1 MEPTDLDSLVLRTAN
16 SWLQAG
22 IPGWLVSVARTW
34 GSSPRPPG
42 SLMTLNA
49 HGEVVGS
56 VSGGCIEDDLI
67 RRVQQAAQGPSPSFS
82 TAAVPE
88 VLRYGISAD
97 EAHRFGLPCGGT
109 MELVMEPLQPH
120 SRLPEL
126 LDACAQRRY
135 VERTLHLA
143 TGNALLREVPHG
155 AAPQLDTER
164 FVACFAPAA
173 RLVVIGAGDTAF
185 YVCQIALS
193 VGFDI
198 VLSDPRLER
207 APAWAQGRIAF
218 TREMPDDVVL
228 ALREDASTAVLALS
242 HDPKLDDLALIEALR
257 SRAFYVG
264 AIGSRN
270 NSARRRER
278 LQQHFGLSDTEMD
291 RLHGPAG
298 LFIGSRTP
306 AEIALSMMAE
316 VVAAKNGALVAPAFA
331 QQTPRPLYG

>member
-1 MEPTDLDSLVLRTAN
+1 MEAGDLDSLVLRTAN
-16 SWLQAG
+16 AWLHAG
-22 IPGWLVSVARTW
+22 VPAWLVAVARSW

-42 SLMTLNA
+42 SLMAMNA
-49 HGEVVGS
+49 RGEVAGS
-56 VSGGCIEDDLI
+56 VSGGCIEDDLVH
-67 RRVQQAAQGPSPSFS
+67 RVRQQATAQAHTRAQADG
-82 TAAVPE
+82 TAALPE

-109 MELVMEPLQPH
+109 VELVVEPLRKR

-126 LDACAQRRY
+126 VEACARRRC

-143 TGNALLREVPHG
+143 TGEVGLRDRAQA
-155 AAPQLDTER
+155 AAPVLDADR
-164 FVACFAPAA
+164 FVACFAPVA
-173 RLVVIGAGDTAF
+173 RLVVIGAGDTA
-185 YVCQIALS
+185 YYACRMALD

-198 VLSDPRLER
+198 VLCDPRLDE
-207 APAWAQGRIAF
+207 APPWARGRIAF
-218 TREMPDDVVL
+218 TRKMPDDVVI
-228 ALREDASTAVLALS
+228 ALRDDDRTAVLALS

-264 AIGSRN
+264 AIGSRG

-278 LQQHFGLSDTEMD
+278 LQTHFGLQDAELQ

-306 AEIALSMMAE
+306 AEIALSMVAE
-316 VVAAKNGALVAPAFA
+316 VVAAKNGVPA
-331 QQTPRPLYG
+331 RP

>member
-1 MEPTDLDSLVLRTAN
+1 MEATDLDSLVLRTAN
-16 SWLQAG
+16 GWLQAG
-22 IPGWLVSVARTW
+22 IPAWLVSVARTW

-42 SLMTLNA
+42 SLMALNA

-67 RRVQQAAQGPSPSFS
+67 HRVRQAAQEPSPSS
-82 TAAVPE
+82 SSPAAVPQL
-88 VLRYGISAD
+88 LRYGLSAV

-109 MELVMEPLQPH
+109 MELVMEPLQPR

-126 LDACAQRRY
+126 LDACAQRRC

-143 TGNALLREVPHG
+143 TGDALLREVPQG
-155 AAPQLDTER
+155 TAPQLDAGR

-173 RLVVIGAGDTAF
+173 RLIVIGAGDTAF

-198 VLSDPRLER
+198 VLCDPRLEH

-228 ALREDASTAVLALS
+228 ERREDGRTAVLALS

-257 SRAFYVG
+257 SQAFYVG

-278 LQQHFGLSDTEMD
+278 LQQHFGLSDAEMD

-316 VVAAKNGALVAPAFA
+316 VVAAKNGALAAA
-331 QQTPRPLYG
+331 HAGR

>member
-1 MEPTDLDSLVLRTAN
+1 MEAGDLDSLVLRTAN
-16 SWLQAG
+16 GWLQAG
-22 IPGWLVSVARTW
+22 VPAWLVTVARTW

-42 SLMTLNA
+42 SLMAMNA
-49 HGEVVGS
+49 RGDVAGS
-56 VSGGCIEDDLI
+56 VSGGCIEDDLV
-67 RRVQQAAQGPSPSFS
+67 RRVQQQATAQAQAEGAA
-82 TAAVPE
+82 ALPE

-109 MELVMEPLQPH
+109 VELVMEPLRER

-126 LDACAQRRY
+126 MEVCARRRC

-143 TGNALLREVPHG
+143 TGNVVLREAAQG
-155 AAPQLDTER
+155 ATPQLDAGR
-164 FVACFAPAA
+164 FVACFAPVA
-173 RLVVIGAGDTAF
+173 RLVVIGAGDTA
-185 YVCQIALS
+185 YYACRMALA

-198 VLSDPRLER
+198 VLCDPRLEQ

-218 TREMPDDVVL
+218 TRDMPDDVVL
-228 ALREDASTAVLALS
+228 ALRDDDRTAVLALS

-264 AIGSRN
+264 AIGSRG

-278 LQQHFGLSDTEMD
+278 LQAHFGLEDAELR

-316 VVAAKNGALVAPAFA
+316 VVAAKNGVPGM
-331 QQTPRPLYG
+331 PR

>member
-1 MEPTDLDSLVLRTAN
+1 MEATDLDSLVLRTAN
-16 SWLQAG
+16 GWLQAG
-22 IPGWLVSVARTW
+22 ERAWLVTVARTW

-42 SLMTLNA
+42 SLMAMNA
-49 HGEVVGS
+49 RGEVTGS
-56 VSGGCIEDDLI
+56 VSGGCIEDDLV
-67 RRVQQAAQGPSPSFS
+67 RRVQQQATAQTQAHQG
-82 TAAVPE
+82 TAALPE

-109 MELVMEPLQPH
+109 VELVMEPLRER

-126 LDACAQRRY
+126 LDACTRRRC

-143 TGNALLREVPHG
+143 TGEVLLHDVARG
-155 AAPQLDTER
+155 SAPQLDAER
-164 FVACFAPAA
+164 FVACFAPVA
-173 RLVVIGAGDTAF
+173 RLVVIGAGDTA
-185 YVCQIALS
+185 YYACQMALA

-198 VLSDPRLER
+198 VLCDPRLEQ

-218 TREMPDDVVL
+218 TRDMPDDVVL
-228 ALREDASTAVLALS
+228 ALREDDRTAVLALS
-242 HDPKLDDLALIEALR
+242 HDPRLDDLALIEALR

-278 LQQHFGLSDTEMD
+278 LQLHFGLQDSELQ

-316 VVAAKNGALVAPAFA
+316 VVAAKNGTLGTAF
-331 QQTPRPLYG
+331 

>member
-1 MEPTDLDSLVLRTAN
+1 MEAGDLDSLVLRTAN
-16 SWLQAG
+16 GWLQAG
-22 IPGWLVSVARTW
+22 VPAWLVAVARTW

-42 SLMTLNA
+42 SLMAMNA
-49 HGEVVGS
+49 RGEVVGS
-56 VSGGCIEDDLI
+56 VSGGCIEDDLV
-67 RRVQQAAQGPSPSFS
+67 RRVQQLA
-82 TAAVPE
+82 TARMHGTTALPE

-109 MELVMEPLQPH
+109 VELVVEPLRER

-126 LDACAQRRY
+126 MEVCAQRRC

-143 TGNALLREVPHG
+143 TGDALLREVAQG
-155 AAPQLDTER
+155 AAPQLDAER
-164 FVACFAPAA
+164 FVTCFAPVA
-173 RLVVIGAGDTAF
+173 RLVVIGAGDTA
-185 YVCQIALS
+185 YYACRMAVN

-198 VLSDPRLER
+198 VLCDPRLEQ

-228 ALREDASTAVLALS
+228 ALRDDDRTAVLALS

-264 AIGSRN
+264 AIGSRG

-278 LQQHFGLSDTEMD
+278 LQTHFGLQDAELQ

-306 AEIALSMMAE
+306 AEIALSMVAE
-316 VVAAKNGALVAPAFA
+316 VVAAKNGALQSGPKN
-331 QQTPRPLYG
+331 P

>member
-1 MEPTDLDSLVLRTAN
+1 MEAGDLDSLVLRTAN
-16 SWLQAG
+16 GWLQAG
-22 IPGWLVSVARTW
+22 DPAWLVTVARTW

-42 SLMTLNA
+42 SLMAMNA
-49 HGEVVGS
+49 RGEVVGS
-56 VSGGCIEDDLI
+56 VSGGCIENDLL
-67 RRVQQAAQGPSPSFS
+67 RRVQQQATAQAHARQG
-82 TAAVPE
+82 TTLLPE

-109 MELVMEPLQPH
+109 VELVVEPLRER
-120 SRLPEL
+120 SRLQEL
-126 LDACAQRRY
+126 TEACARRRC

-143 TGNALLREVPHG
+143 TGDVLLHEAAQG
-155 AAPQLDTER
+155 AAPKLDAER
-164 FVACFAPAA
+164 FVACFAPVA
-173 RLVVIGAGDTAF
+173 RLLVIGAGDTA
-185 YVCQIALS
+185 YYACRMALDA
-193 VGFDI
+193 GFDI
-198 VLSDPRLER
+198 VLCDPRLEN

-218 TREMPDDVVL
+218 THEMPDDVVL
-228 ALREDASTAVLALS
+228 ELREDARTAVLALS

-278 LQQHFGLSDTEMD
+278 LQQHFGLSDAEMD

-316 VVAAKNGALVAPAFA
+316 VVSAKNGVLAASH
-331 QQTPRPLYG
+331 GNG

>member
-1 MEPTDLDSLVLRTAN
+1 MEAGDLDSRVLRTAN
-16 SWLQAG
+16 GWLQAG
-22 IPGWLVSVARTW
+22 VPAWLVTVARTW

-42 SLMTLNA
+42 SLMAMNA
-49 HGEVVGS
+49 RGEVAGS
-56 VSGGCIEDDLI
+56 VSGGCIEDDLVH
-67 RRVQQAAQGPSPSFS
+67 RVQQQATAQAHIRARADGIAAL
-82 TAAVPE
+82 PE

-109 MELVMEPLQPH
+109 VELVVEPLRER

-126 LDACAQRRY
+126 MEVCAQRRC

-143 TGNALLREVPHG
+143 TGEVGLRDRAQA
-155 AAPQLDTER
+155 AAPVLDADR
-164 FVACFAPAA
+164 FVACFAPVA
-173 RLVVIGAGDTAF
+173 RLVVIGAGDTA
-185 YVCQIALS
+185 YYACQMAVN

-198 VLSDPRLER
+198 VLCDPRLEH

-218 TREMPDDVVL
+218 TRDMPDDVVL
-228 ALREDASTAVLALS
+228 ALRDDDRTAVLALS

-264 AIGSRN
+264 AIGSRG
-270 NSARRRER
+270 NSLRRRER
-278 LQQHFGLSDTEMD
+278 LQAHFGLGDAELR

-316 VVAAKNGALVAPAFA
+316 VVAAKNGVPAGA
-331 QQTPRPLYG
+331 